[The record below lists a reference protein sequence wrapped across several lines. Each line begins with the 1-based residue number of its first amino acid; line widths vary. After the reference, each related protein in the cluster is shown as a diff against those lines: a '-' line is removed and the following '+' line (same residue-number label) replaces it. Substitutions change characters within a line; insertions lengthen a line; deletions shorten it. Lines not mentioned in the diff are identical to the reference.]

1 MVCHACP
8 AKIPLMKINN
18 GVKKAIA
25 FRLQFILDEEQRL
38 YQHWQDHI
46 KQRMKPTRSGQV
58 ERAFKQ
64 RIQALRIV
72 VWMLTPVMERKE
84 DFPGYWKN

>member
-1 MVCHACP
+1 
-8 AKIPLMKINN
+8 MKINN